1 MRMNFLI
8 STEKR
13 IKGKHFVAS
22 EIILSRWTN
31 YFWSIL
37 PFFWLL
43 FLLNLPRSP
52 TPFSLTREEKVTI
65 TSKTSLVLSSLQ
77 ICIQILLHISV
88 LFPKNRPECPSDKY
102 TQCFLEV
109 TATIGTCALGIV
121 GSLTI
126 EGWFSVSFLTRYLP
140 TPILKLSVF
149 VIHSLT
155 YRLLPALMRSMALN
169 MIVMDVF
176 VIFLNG
182 FVITHVIY
190 Q

>member
-1 MRMNFLI
+1 MN
-8 STEKR
+8 K
-13 IKGKHFVAS
+13 
-22 EIILSRWTN
+22 
-31 YFWSIL
+31 
-37 PFFWLL
+37 L
-43 FLLNLPRSP
+43 FLVYLAFFLAVVFAQPAKESNSIFVDKRGEGKYK
-52 TPFSLTREEKVTI
+52 F
-65 TSKTSLVLSSLQ
+65 KTSLVLSSL
-77 ICIQILLHISV
+77 QILLHISV

>member
-65 TSKTSLVLSSLQ
+65 TSKTSLVLPV
-77 ICIQILLHISV
+77 IPANIITFYILHISV
-88 LFPKNRPECPSDKY
+88 LLPKNRPECPSDKY

-126 EGWFSVSFLTRYLP
+126 EGWFSVSFLILGIYLH
-140 TPILKLSVF
+140 LF
-149 VIHSLT
+149 
-155 YRLLPALMRSMALN
+155 
-169 MIVMDVF
+169 
-176 VIFLNG
+176 
-182 FVITHVIY
+182 
-190 Q
+190 

>member
-52 TPFSLTREEKVTI
+52 TPFSLTREEKVNI

-126 EGWFSVSFLTRYLP
+126 EGWFSVSFLILGIYLH
-140 TPILKLSVF
+140 LF
-149 VIHSLT
+149 
-155 YRLLPALMRSMALN
+155 
-169 MIVMDVF
+169 
-176 VIFLNG
+176 
-182 FVITHVIY
+182 
-190 Q
+190 

>member
-1 MRMNFLI
+1 MCSAFNN
-8 STEKR
+8 K
-13 IKGKHFVAS
+13 
-22 EIILSRWTN
+22 IILFLHFHR
-31 YFWSIL
+31 
-37 PFFWLL
+37 FFEIGVFIWFYINVWLL

-77 ICIQILLHISV
+77 ICIQILSHISV

-126 EGWFSVSFLTRYLP
+126 EGWFSVSFFYYLG
-140 TPILKLSVF
+140 TYSKNYLCFWFTLYIL
-149 VIHSLT
+149 
-155 YRLLPALMRSMALN
+155 
-169 MIVMDVF
+169 
-176 VIFLNG
+176 
-182 FVITHVIY
+182 
-190 Q
+190 